1 VGLHD
6 GGGCV
11 RLMCV
16 DGWMECGVVMCAR
29 VGCRVCGECLSA
41 CGVRMC
47 VFWGVGQSKHCLC
60 CLPGRRRFWW
70 WGHWVFQRIL
80 GLRLLKGVMGEG

>member
-1 VGLHD
+1 
-6 GGGCV
+6 
-11 RLMCV
+11 MCV

-47 VFWGVGQSKHCLC
+47 VFLGGGAGVGQSTAYAVCLWA
-60 CLPGRRRFWW
+60 GRRFWW